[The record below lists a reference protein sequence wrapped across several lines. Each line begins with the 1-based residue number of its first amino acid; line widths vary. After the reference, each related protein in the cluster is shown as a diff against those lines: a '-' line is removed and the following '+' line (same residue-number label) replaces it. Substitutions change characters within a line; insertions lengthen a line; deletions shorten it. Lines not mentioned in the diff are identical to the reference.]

1 MGAFVVPGL
10 VAVAGFHCRDDLN
23 QAGMVA
29 AAGQHSGDDVFLAVV
44 ALGKVLDGHAR
55 GMITMSTSANG
66 WVPNMP
72 DGHRIRCHSGAGG
85 AKIPIGSA

>member
-29 AAGQHSGDDVFLAVV
+29 AADQHSGDDAVAAV
-44 ALGKVLDGHAR
+44 TAWCRERPYL
-55 GMITMSTSANG
+55 ISS
-66 WVPNMP
+66 
-72 DGHRIRCHSGAGG
+72 
-85 AKIPIGSA
+85 

>member
-1 MGAFVVPGL
+1 MNRRKLSAAELG
-10 VAVAGFHCRDDLN
+10 DIDETDLLHVI
-23 QAGMVA
+23 ALRSR
-29 AAGQHSGDDVFLAVV
+29 QHSGDDVFLAVV

-72 DGHRIRCHSGAGG
+72 DGHRICCHSGAGG

>member
-55 GMITMSTSANG
+55 GMG
-66 WVPNMP
+66 QL
-72 DGHRIRCHSGAGG
+72 GG
-85 AKIPIGSA
+85 PYSRFRRLLS